1 MKNTTLLTSV
11 AATAMVLATGF
22 AISAVKHPVTQV
34 SAQDNLPGSGVRVT
48 SAYSVLGELF
58 QTEIV
63 NIGLEQLGYNVRPG
77 QELEYATMHVAVA
90 NGDVDYSA
98 VHWTTLH
105 QEFFE
110 RNGGEDQMQRL
121 GTIIPGVLQGYLIDK
136 ATADEYNIT
145 TLDQLADPEIAALFD
160 STGDGQANLTGCN
173 PGWGC
178 ELVIEHHLDAYEL
191 RDAVNHDQGRYDALM
206 ADTLTRFEQG
216 DPILYYTWTP
226 YWVSGVLTPGQEVIW
241 LEVPYTDLPEAQ
253 GELSEE
259 DTTADGLNLGF
270 AVDQQQVLV
279 NNDFL
284 AANPVAARFFEEVQ
298 VPLDDINAQNNLMQ
312 EGEDSV
318 SDIRRHAEEWVA
330 NNQDLFDSW
339 IASALSIE

>member
-284 AANPVAARFFEEVQ
+284 AANPEAARFFEEVQ

>member
-1 MKNTTLLTSV
+1 
-11 AATAMVLATGF
+11 MVLATGF

-98 VHWTTLH
+98 VHWTALH

-330 NNQDLFDSW
+330 NNQDVFDSW

>member
-1 MKNTTLLTSV
+1 MKNPTLLTSV

-22 AISAVKHPVTQV
+22 VISTVNHPITQV
-34 SAQDNLPGSGVRVT
+34 SAQDNLPGSGVQVT
-48 SAYSVLGELF
+48 PAYSVLGELF
-58 QTEIV
+58 QTEVV
-63 NIGLEQLGYNVRPG
+63 NIGLEQLGYDVRPA
-77 QELEYATMHVAVA
+77 QELEYATMHVAIA
-90 NGDVDYSA
+90 NGDADYSA
-98 VHWTTLH
+98 VHWTALH

-110 RNGGEDQMQRL
+110 RNGGEAQMQRL

-136 ATADEYNIT
+136 ATADAYNIT

-226 YWVSGVLTPGQEVIW
+226 YWVSGVLTPGEEVEW
-241 LEVPYTDLPEAQ
+241 LQVPYTDLPEAQ
-253 GELSEE
+253 GDLSEE
-259 DTTADGLNLGF
+259 DTTANGINLGF

-284 AANPVAARFFEEVQ
+284 VANPAAARFFEEVQ

-318 SDIRRHAEEWVA
+318 ADIRRHAEEWVA
-330 NNQDLFDSW
+330 NHQDLFDSW
-339 IASALSIE
+339 IASALSVE